1 MMTAGEV
8 QDLMYDLF
16 LMAVQLGGPILITSM
31 MVGVLVSII
40 QAATQIHEQTLTFV
54 PKLIIIALVLLITGN
69 TMLANLQDFATRI
82 FVLIAG

>member
-31 MVGVLVSII
+31 MVGVLVSIL
-40 QAATQIHEQTLTFV
+40 QAATQIHEQTITFV
-54 PKLIIIALVLLITGN
+54 PKLIIIALVLLMTGS
-69 TMLANLQDFATRI
+69 TMLANLQDFTTRI
-82 FVLIAG
+82 LVLIAG

>member
-31 MVGVLVSII
+31 MVGVLVSIL

-54 PKLIIIALVLLITGN
+54 PKLIIIALVLLMTGS
-69 TMLANLQDFATRI
+69 TMLANLQDFTTRI
-82 FVLIAG
+82 LVLIAG